1 MTSLLIV
8 DDDQYIREGLKRLIN
23 WKALNITRLSE
34 AEGAYEALELM
45 EANRSHIVLTDI
57 RMPKGDGLHLI
68 EQIRLRSWNTSIVVL
83 SGYNEYAYVRQA
95 MKHHVED
102 YLLKPID
109 ASELTEIIASCTE
122 RFQGQYIAEQMQ
134 RESFQLLKNNI
145 LLRWVQNRIQYDQL
159 REKLKFLQLPLL
171 MNEQYQICII
181 DWHDRQEGE
190 LARNEEQYRSFAIL
204 NSVEEV
210 LQESG
215 RGIAFLNEHR
225 QIVVLFTDQGN
236 DSDGFRTSNQS
247 WMTELSNRYG
257 EILKTPWVNYFGKV
271 TCLPRLLHE
280 SYNEALTQCSASKG
294 LLETERELEL
304 VSHNPIIRQVERY
317 VQEHYSEELS
327 LQLLSHQF
335 NVNSVYLGRLFK
347 KETGESFNDYLNRTR
362 LNHAKR
368 MLAVTALKA
377 TEIATAVGFL
387 DPNYFFRKFKLVHGI
402 SPSDYRLSVNNLSE
416 Q

>member
-23 WKALNITRLSE
+23 WKALNITQLSE

-45 EANRSHIVLTDI
+45 EANKPHIVLTDI

-68 EQIRLRSWNTSIVVL
+68 EQIRLRNWNTSIVVL

-95 MKHHVED
+95 MKHQVED

-145 LLRWVQNRIQYDQL
+145 LLRWVQNRIQHDQL

-171 MNEQYQICII
+171 MNERYQICII
-181 DWHDRQEGE
+181 DWRNPQEGE
-190 LARNEEQYRSFAIL
+190 LPRNEEQYRSFAIL

-225 QIVVLFTDQGN
+225 QIIVLFTDEGH
-236 DSDGFRTSNQS
+236 DADRFSESNHS
-247 WMTELSNRYG
+247 WMTDISKRYG
-257 EILKTPWVNYFGKV
+257 EILKTPWINYFGKV
-271 TCLPRLLHE
+271 TCLPSQLHE
-280 SYNEALTQCSASKG
+280 SYNEALALCNNKVF
-294 LLETERELEL
+294 LETDQEMNLI
-304 VSHNPIIRQVERY
+304 SQNPIARQVERY
-317 VQEHYSEELS
+317 VQKNYSEELS
-327 LQLLSHQF
+327 LQLLSLHF
-335 NVNSVYLGRLFK
+335 NVNNVYLGRLFK
-347 KETGESFNDYLNRTR
+347 KETGEFFNDYLNRVR
-362 LNHAKR
+362 LSHAKK
-368 MLAVTALKA
+368 MLAVTPLKA
-377 TEIATAVGFL
+377 SEIATAVGFL
-387 DPNYFFRKFKLVHGI
+387 DPNYFFRKFKLVHGV
-402 SPSDYRLSVNNLSE
+402 SPSDYRLSVNNLTE

>member
-23 WKALNITRLSE
+23 WKALNITQLSE
-34 AEGAYEALELM
+34 AEGAYEALALM
-45 EANRSHIVLTDI
+45 EVHKPHIVLTDI

-68 EQIRLRSWNTSIVVL
+68 EQIRLRNWNTSIVVL

-95 MKHHVED
+95 MKHQVED

-122 RFQGQYIAEQMQ
+122 RFQGQYMAEQMQ

-145 LLRWVQNRIQYDQL
+145 LLRWVQNRIQHDQL

-181 DWHDRQEGE
+181 DWRDRQEGE
-190 LARNEEQYRSFAIL
+190 LTQNEEQYRSFAIL

-215 RGIAFLNEHR
+215 RGIAFLNENR
-225 QIVVLFTDQGN
+225 QIIVLLTDEGN
-236 DSDGFRTSNQS
+236 DADYFSASNHS
-247 WMTELSNRYG
+247 WMTDISKRYG
-257 EILKTPWVNYFGKV
+257 EILKTPWINYFGNV
-271 TCLPRLLHE
+271 TCLPRQLYE
-280 SYNEALTQCSASKG
+280 SYKEALALCNNKEWLDTDQEINLISQ
-294 LLETERELEL
+294 
-304 VSHNPIIRQVERY
+304 NPITRQVERY
-317 VQEHYSEELS
+317 VQNNYSAELS
-327 LQLLSHQF
+327 LQLLSLHF
-335 NVNSVYLGRLFK
+335 NVNNVYLGRLFK
-347 KETGESFNDYLNRTR
+347 KETGQYFNDYLNRIR
-362 LNHAKR
+362 LTHAKK

-377 TEIATAVGFL
+377 SEIATAVGFL

-402 SPSDYRLSVNNLSE
+402 SPSDYRLSVNNHTE
-416 Q
+416 H

>member
-45 EANRSHIVLTDI
+45 EAYKAHIVLTDI

-68 EQIRLRSWNTSIVVL
+68 EQIRLRNWNTSIVVL

-95 MKHHVED
+95 MKHQVED

-171 MNEQYQICII
+171 MNERYQICII
-181 DWHDRQEGE
+181 DWRDRREGE
-190 LARNEEQYRSFAIL
+190 LTRNEEQYRSFAIL

-225 QIVVLFTDQGN
+225 QIIVLFTDEGN
-236 DSDGFRTSNQS
+236 DADCFSASNHN
-247 WMTELSNRYG
+247 WMTDLSKRYG

-271 TCLPRLLHE
+271 TCMPRLLHE
-280 SYNEALTQCSASKG
+280 SYSEALG
-294 LLETERELEL
+294 LCNNNVLLDTDQEIDLI
-304 VSHNPIIRQVERY
+304 SQNPITRQVERY
-317 VQEHYSEELS
+317 VQKNYSEELS
-327 LQLLSHQF
+327 LQLLSLHF
-335 NVNSVYLGRLFK
+335 NVNNVYLGRLFK
-347 KETGESFNDYLNRTR
+347 KETGQSFNDYLNRIR
-362 LNHAKR
+362 LNHAKK

-377 TEIATAVGFL
+377 SEIATAVGFL
-387 DPNYFFRKFKLVHGI
+387 DPNYFFRKFKLVHDI
-402 SPSDYRLSVNNLSE
+402 SPSDYRLSVNNHTE

>member
-68 EQIRLRSWNTSIVVL
+68 EQIRLRNWNTSIVVL

-95 MKHHVED
+95 MKHQVED

-109 ASELTEIIASCTE
+109 ATELAEIIASCTE

-210 LQESG
+210 LLESG
-215 RGIAFLNEHR
+215 RGIAFLNENR
-225 QIVVLFTDQGN
+225 QIIVLFTDEGN
-236 DSDGFRTSNQS
+236 DSEGFRASNQS
-247 WMTELSNRYG
+247 WMLELAKRYG
-257 EILKTPWVNYFGKV
+257 EILKTPWVNHFGKV

-280 SYNEALTQCSASKG
+280 SYSEALAQCGINKG
-294 LLETERELEL
+294 LHKSEHELDL
-304 VSHNPIIRQVERY
+304 ISQNSIVRQVERY
-317 VQEHYSEELS
+317 VQEHYSKELS
-327 LQLLSHQF
+327 LQQLSLHF
-335 NVNSVYLGRLFK
+335 NVNAVYLGRLFR
-347 KETGESFNDYLNRTR
+347 KETEQSFNDYLNRIR
-362 LNHAKR
+362 LNHAKK

-377 TEIATAVGFL
+377 TEIATATGFL
-387 DPNYFFRKFKLVHGI
+387 DPNYFFRKFKRVHGI
-402 SPSDYRLSVNNLSE
+402 SPSDYRLSVNNLTE

>member
-23 WKALNITRLSE
+23 WKALNITQLSE
-34 AEGAYEALELM
+34 AEGAYEALALM
-45 EANRSHIVLTDI
+45 EVHKPHIVLTDI

-68 EQIRLRSWNTSIVVL
+68 EQIRLRNWNTSIVVL

-95 MKHHVED
+95 MKHQVED

-122 RFQGQYIAEQMQ
+122 RFQGQYMAEQMQ

-145 LLRWVQNRIQYDQL
+145 LLRWVQNRIQHDQL

-181 DWHDRQEGE
+181 DWRDRQEGE
-190 LARNEEQYRSFAIL
+190 LTQNEEQYRSFAIL

-215 RGIAFLNEHR
+215 RGIAFLNENR
-225 QIVVLFTDQGN
+225 QIIVLLTDEGN
-236 DSDGFRTSNQS
+236 DADYFSASNHS
-247 WMTELSNRYG
+247 WMTDISKRYG
-257 EILKTPWVNYFGKV
+257 EILKTPWINYFGNV
-271 TCLPRLLHE
+271 TCLPSQLYE
-280 SYNEALTQCSASKG
+280 SYKEALALCNNKEWLDTDQEINLISQ
-294 LLETERELEL
+294 
-304 VSHNPIIRQVERY
+304 NPITRQVERF
-317 VQEHYSEELS
+317 VQNNYSAELS
-327 LQLLSHQF
+327 LQLLSLHF
-335 NVNSVYLGRLFK
+335 NVNNVYLGRLFK
-347 KETGESFNDYLNRTR
+347 KETGQYFNDYLNRVR
-362 LNHAKR
+362 LTHAKK

-377 TEIATAVGFL
+377 SEIATAVGFL
-387 DPNYFFRKFKLVHGI
+387 DPNYFYRKFKLVHGI
-402 SPSDYRLSVNNLSE
+402 SPSDYRLSVNNHTE
-416 Q
+416 H